1 MRGRKRKT
9 EEQASSSSARE
20 IRPES
25 PLAVALLRMWCLGD
39 LSAKIV
45 QELSQAAVK
54 SGCAQADL
62 VGLASLGGPW
72 CEPKPHAPP
81 AGFQVFKNM
90 AAPEPTVVET
100 KAWGKN
106 ATGQKIQVDCK
117 LPVLLPHSWMLSLDD
132 MDEEILG
139 ISRTSPGS
147 GTAKQALT
155 PGCRKARTTLTR
167 LSRTPKPWCL
177 SLCTATQ
184 LPTPRWT
191 VCL

>member
-54 SGCAQADL
+54 SGCTQADL
-62 VGLASLGGPW
+62 VGLASLGGHGVNPN
-72 CEPKPHAPP
+72 HTH
-81 AGFQVFKNM
+81 QQLVSRVFKNM

-139 ISRTSPGS
+139 IQDIARFWDSQTGANSRVSQSQDYFDQAFQDT
-147 GTAKQALT
+147 QALV
-155 PGCRKARTTLTR
+155 
-167 LSRTPKPWCL
+167 L

>member
-54 SGCAQADL
+54 SGCTQADL
-62 VGLASLGGPW
+62 VGLASLGGHGVNPN
-72 CEPKPHAPP
+72 HTH
-81 AGFQVFKNM
+81 QQLVSRVFKNM

-106 ATGQKIQVDCK
+106 ATGQKIQIDCK

-139 ISRTSPGS
+139 IQDIARFWD
-147 GTAKQALT
+147 AKQALT

-167 LSRTPKPWCL
+167 LSRTPKPWSL

>member
-54 SGCAQADL
+54 SGCTQADL
-62 VGLASLGGPW
+62 VGLASLGGHGVNPN
-72 CEPKPHAPP
+72 HTH
-81 AGFQVFKNM
+81 QQLVSRVFKNM

-100 KAWGKN
+100 KAWGKTPQ
-106 ATGQKIQVDCK
+106 ARR
-117 LPVLLPHSWMLSLDD
+117 
-132 MDEEILG
+132 
-139 ISRTSPGS
+139 SR
-147 GTAKQALT
+147 
-155 PGCRKARTTLTR
+155 
-167 LSRTPKPWCL
+167 
-177 SLCTATQ
+177 
-184 LPTPRWT
+184 
-191 VCL
+191 